1 MRLSRNNRGFTLLE
15 VLVALTI
22 LGVAL
27 AALVKGGADHAR
39 NTAYLQERTL
49 AHWAGQN
56 LLAEYETGM
65 RPLSDGKRSGEV
77 EMGPYRFAYRIEIGD
92 FTPDSPIPLPPV
104 QRIDIRLWL
113 AERGETHQR
122 ASVSGFVLP

>member
-1 MRLSRNNRGFTLLE
+1 MRLRGSNRGFTLLE

-39 NTAYLQERTL
+39 NTAYLQERTF

-65 RPLSDGKRSGEV
+65 RPASEGGRSGEV
-77 EMGPYRFAYRIEIGD
+77 LMGPYRFGYQVEIED
-92 FTPDSPIPLPPV
+92 YTPQSPIPLPAV
-104 QRIDIRLWL
+104 QRVDIKLWL